1 MAGKL
6 AVGPELAFAV
16 ARLLADELT
25 TLTNCWPQNEPANQL
40 EFDEACTRLE
50 DSLLR
55 AQAVVDILFEWAKLN
70 GVTRPGRS
78 AAETYASIT
87 E

>member
-16 ARLLADELT
+16 GQFLADELT
-25 TLTNCWPQNEPANQL
+25 TLDNCWPQGEPAVEL
-40 EFDEACTRLE
+40 EFDDICLELEASMKRV
-50 DSLLR
+50 
-55 AQAVVDILFEWAKLN
+55 QAVVDILFAWAKLN

-87 E
+87 D

>member
-6 AVGPELAFAV
+6 AVGPRLAFAV
-16 ARLLADELT
+16 GQALADELT
-25 TLTNCWPQNEPANQL
+25 TLSNCWPQNEPANEL
-40 EFDEACTRLE
+40 EFDEVCARLE

-55 AQAVVDILFEWAKLN
+55 AQAVVDILFAWARLN
-70 GVTRPGRS
+70 GVMRPGRS
-78 AAETYASIT
+78 AAETYASIS

>member
-6 AVGPELAFAV
+6 AVGPRLAFAV
-16 ARLLADELT
+16 AQVLADELT
-25 TLTNCWPQNEPANQL
+25 TLTNCWPQNEPANEL
-40 EFDEACTRLE
+40 EFDEVCTRLE
-50 DSLLR
+50 DSLLK
-55 AQAVVDILFEWAKLN
+55 AQAVVEILFAWARMN